1 MRRSLLAALVC
12 ACACASTTEKP
23 EAAPV
28 EAKPVVPDSVMEA
41 QPKGEAI
48 TVVGVIHQD
57 GQRVC
62 DGRGH
67 EQWIDLHYEVGF
79 TPLVVDDARARE
91 VEPLHKRAAIVF
103 GHVQAPPPANPV
115 PSGGECPL
123 YQMRSDWVVTAE
135 GIRIPR
141 GARAAEGIAVER
153 IVPFEGLAV
162 ERAGDTLKFALTNA
176 LEVPL
181 ADKLTLTLHYEGC
194 FGKPGSTMRSQ
205 IREGELAPGDTWRA
219 ELPAFVHDP
228 EGQDGRQVFRAD
240 SIELRAEGKGVA
252 FDFDAGF
259 HEIGAEGV
267 PCPR

>member
-1 MRRSLLAALVC
+1 MRALRLLLVC
-12 ACACASTTEKP
+12 ACASAEKP

-28 EAKPVVPDSVMEA
+28 EAKPVVPDSVVEA

-48 TVVGVIHQD
+48 IAVGVIHQD
-57 GQRVC
+57 GQRIC

-67 EQWIDLHYEVGF
+67 EQWVDLRYEVGF
-79 TPLVVDDARARE
+79 TPLVVDEGRTQD
-91 VEPLHKRAAIVF
+91 VSQLHKRAAIVF
-103 GHVQAPPPANPV
+103 GHVQEPPPANPV
-115 PSGGECPL
+115 PSTGECPL

-141 GARAAEGIAVER
+141 GSRAAVGIAVER
-153 IVPFEGLAV
+153 IVPFEGLAI
-162 ERAGDTLKFALTNA
+162 ERAGDTLKLALTNA

-181 ADKLTLTLHYEGC
+181 ADKITLTLHYEGC
-194 FGKPGSTMRSQ
+194 FGKPGSTVRSE
-205 IREGELAPGDTWRA
+205 IRDGELAPGDTWRV
-219 ELPAFVHDP
+219 ELPAFVEDP
-228 EGQDGRQVFRAD
+228 TGPDGRQLFRAD
-240 SIELRAEGKGVA
+240 SIELHAEGKGVA

>member
-1 MRRSLLAALVC
+1 MIVC
-12 ACACASTTEKP
+12 ACASAEKP

-28 EAKPVVPDSVMEA
+28 EAEPVVPDSVVEA

-67 EQWIDLHYEVGF
+67 EQWVDLRYEVGF
-79 TPLVVDDARARE
+79 TPLVVDDARTQDVA
-91 VEPLHKRAAIVF
+91 PLHKRAAIVF
-103 GHVQAPPPANPV
+103 GHIQEPPPLHPV
-115 PSGGECPL
+115 PSTGECPL

-141 GARAAEGIAVER
+141 GARAAVGVAVER
-153 IVPFEGLAV
+153 VVPFEGLAV
-162 ERAGDTLKFALTNA
+162 ERAGETLKLALTNA
-176 LEVPL
+176 FEVPL

-194 FGKPGSTMRSQ
+194 FGKPGSAVRSE
-205 IREGELAPGDTWRA
+205 IRDGELAPGDTWRV
-219 ELPAFVHDP
+219 ELPAFVEDP
-228 EGQDGRQVFRAD
+228 AGPDGRQLFRAD

-259 HEIGAEGV
+259 HEIGAQGIE
-267 PCPR
+267 CPR